1 MTTEEKVDWRE
12 IGEIN
17 VQNSLLLV
25 SKLFKINGWD
35 EQSNSEA
42 VELLR
47 PLFIHLDRHKNE
59 SITQAIAEERERMRD
74 KIALIRGYHLMRS
87 SSTKEDVLNELFD
100 LLSALPLPDKE

>member
-59 SITQAIAEERERMRD
+59 SIAQARAEERERIVEAIEKRR
-74 KIALIRGYHLMRS
+74 KIGHTSNFNSIGQ
-87 SSTKEDVLNELFD
+87 VLDD
-100 LLSALPLPDKE
+100 LLSSLQNNPR